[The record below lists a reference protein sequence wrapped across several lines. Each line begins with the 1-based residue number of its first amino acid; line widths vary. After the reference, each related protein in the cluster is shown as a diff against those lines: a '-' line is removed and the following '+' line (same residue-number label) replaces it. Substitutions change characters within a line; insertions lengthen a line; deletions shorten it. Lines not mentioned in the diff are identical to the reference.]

1 MADNGDNTVDT
12 AFANAAKAEGI
23 LSGSNTLSFPDLD
36 IAKLIMAFL
45 VVEIHT
51 KPFNDLGSE
60 TIARIVSGIDCVAVP
75 FFFIASGFLC
85 FRGLSIKD
93 FDTRSSAAAVRVR
106 KNIRKQ
112 LSLYAIWT
120 VVLLPLALFGAHL
133 REWGAAETI
142 LRLVRGVVFVGEND
156 FTWPLWY
163 LLASV
168 VAFLLVYILLRGGGV
183 SQSDFARFRGV
194 SSVRLRHRGLS
205 RVGRRAPCDC
215 SHGRSV

>member
-1 MADNGDNTVDT
+1 MAGNGDSKAGA
-12 AFANAAKAEGI
+12 AFANAAKAEGF
-23 LSGSNTLSFPDLD
+23 LSGSKSLSFPDLD

-60 TIARIVSGIDCVAVP
+60 AIARIISGVDCVAVP

-85 FRGLSIKD
+85 FRDLSIKD
-93 FDTRSSAAAVRVR
+93 FGTRSSAAAVRVR

-120 VVLLPLALFGAHL
+120 VILLPLSLFGAHL
-133 REWGAAETI
+133 REWGVAEI
-142 LRLVRGVVFVGEND
+142 IMRLVRGVVFVGEND

-168 VAFLLVYILLRGGGV
+168 VAFSLIYLLLRGGYH
-183 SQSDFARFRGV
+183 QSR
-194 SSVRLRHRGLS
+194 SSRCLRR
-205 RVGRRAPCDC
+205 CC
-215 SHGRSV
+215 